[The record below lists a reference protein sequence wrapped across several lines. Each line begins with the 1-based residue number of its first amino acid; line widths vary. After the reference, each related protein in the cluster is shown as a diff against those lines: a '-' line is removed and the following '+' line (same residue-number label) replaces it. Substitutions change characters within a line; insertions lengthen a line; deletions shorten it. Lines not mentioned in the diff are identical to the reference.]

1 MLVLGT
7 LQQLYM
13 PHCQK
18 AKRSISI
25 GWGLSVQQPCLLE
38 SHVETV
44 DVDWPP
50 PQLISDVY
58 PVSANVLVHPVDTTH
73 IPVIVLDQ
81 KWLRDLYFLLFY
93 P

>member
-1 MLVLGT
+1 MT
-7 LQQLYM
+7 
-13 PHCQK
+13 HCQK

-25 GWGLSVQQPCLLE
+25 GWGLPVQQPCLLE

-81 KWLRDLYFLLFY
+81 KWLRDLDFSSFLSLTNVLRSE
-93 P
+93 